1 MNTQLYNSQLEQQK
15 QDMNRVWEAFEELK
29 RFEKKYGDL
38 VVFPEVITMLDIA
51 DTVLGTRGGPVPAKD
66 IYTRDELLAALQVIK
81 ASPGADIPATIFY
94 AVSDYRETQK
104 TQSKKEK
111 E

>member
-1 MNTQLYNSQLEQQK
+1 MYSSQLEQQK

-29 RFEKKYGDL
+29 RLEKKYGDL
-38 VVFPEVITMLDIA
+38 VVFPEVITILDVA
-51 DTVLGTRGGPVPAKD
+51 DAELGSPKGPVPAKD

-81 ASPGADIPATIFY
+81 DSPGANIPEAIFY
-94 AVSDYRETQK
+94 AVLDYRETQK
-104 TQSKKEK
+104 TPSKKEK